1 MLACQRFE
9 NNNTLQIIIKN
20 SFENFFFSVLEK
32 SIKSEEKMR
41 LQYNLSFTILVF
53 ILLTKNYQSWFFK

>member
-9 NNNTLQIIIKN
+9 NNNALQIIIKN
-20 SFENFFFSVLEK
+20 SFEIFFSVLEK

-41 LQYNLSFTILVF
+41 LQYKLSFTIFGFYF
-53 ILLTKNYQSWFFK
+53 IN